1 MVVSPIGKSRTTPQ
15 SRSDAP
21 ALRDSGL
28 HASRE
33 SDISPGFRSSSG
45 ADLAKCDRWG
55 AFRKLRLPHRSH
67 LALLCAAGRSRR
79 SASTRTGIPASPPS
93 QTAPG
98 LPKPLRRSSPPRFR
112 LHASRET
119 DISPGFRSSS
129 GCRSCE
135 VFFGGAPFA
144 SSGFPTDH
152 TSRPSVPQES
162 PLDRPLRGQGFRLR
176 LHPRP
181 LRAFPPRTSPPTQ
194 RTPSAMRLR
203 RSAPSR
209 SQAHSPWL
217 RLPLASGP
225 EFHSQGSRL
234 RASVTPPAS
243 PSVAQEAL
251 CRAPL
256 VPSQSKFSFFGAV
269 RYAA

>member
-1 MVVSPIGKSRTTPQ
+1 LANPGQRPKAAPTLQPSEIPVSTLRGSPISLQ
-15 SRSDAP
+15 
-21 ALRDSGL
+21 
-28 HASRE
+28 AS
-33 SDISPGFRSSSG
+33 
-45 ADLAKCDRWG
+45 A
-55 AFRKLRLPHRSH
+55 
-67 LALLCAAGRSRR
+67 
-79 SASTRTGIPASPPS
+79 
-93 QTAPG
+93 
-98 LPKPLRRSSPPRFR
+98 PLRVPILRS
-112 LHASRET
+112 
-119 DISPGFRSSS
+119 
-129 GCRSCE
+129 
-135 VFFGGAPFA
+135 VVGGAPFA

-152 TSRPSVPQES
+152 TSRSSVPQEG
-162 PLDRPLRGQGFRLR
+162 PVDRPLRGQGFRLR

-251 CRAPL
+251 CPTPL
-256 VPSQSKFSFFGAV
+256 VPVSVQVFLHRGGAL
-269 RYAA
+269 RRLT

>member
-45 ADLAKCDRWG
+45 ADLAKCGRWG
-55 AFRKLRLPHRSH
+55 AFRKL
-67 LALLCAAGRSRR
+67 
-79 SASTRTGIPASPPS
+79 
-93 QTAPG
+93 G
-98 LPKPLRRSSPPRFR
+98 L
-112 LHASRET
+112 
-119 DISPGFRSSS
+119 
-129 GCRSCE
+129 
-135 VFFGGAPFA
+135 
-144 SSGFPTDH
+144 PTDH
-152 TSRPSVPQES
+152 TSRSSVPQEG
-162 PLDRPLRGQGFRLR
+162 PVDRPLRGQGFRLR

-251 CRAPL
+251 CPTPL
-256 VPSQSKFSFFGAV
+256 VPVSVQVFLHRGGAL
-269 RYAA
+269 RRLT

>member
-1 MVVSPIGKSRTTPQ
+1 MNPKG
-15 SRSDAP
+15 
-21 ALRDSGL
+21 
-28 HASRE
+28 
-33 SDISPGFRSSSG
+33 
-45 ADLAKCDRWG
+45 
-55 AFRKLRLPHRSH
+55 
-67 LALLCAAGRSRR
+67 ALLTNGGF
-79 SASTRTGIPASPPS
+79 THWQIPDNA
-93 QTAPG
+93 
-98 LPKPLRRSSPPRFR
+98 PKPLRRSSPPRFR
-112 LHASRET
+112 SPRFAGVRYLSRLPLLFGVP
-119 DISPGFRSSS
+119 ILRS
-129 GCRSCE
+129 
-135 VFFGGAPFA
+135 VIGGAPFA

-152 TSRPSVPQES
+152 TSRPSVPQER
-162 PLDRPLRGQGFRLR
+162 PVDRPLRGQGFRLR

-251 CRAPL
+251 CPTPL
-256 VPSQSKFSFFGAV
+256 VPVSVQVFLHRGGAL
-269 RYAA
+269 RRLT